1 MSVHRVA
8 NSAVKRKG
16 EGMTSGH
23 KNGNTVTSQA
33 EVNTAQVT
41 EKAEREALVLWRQ
54 PIKTLNYFIQELLL
68 DIYIYGIK

>member
-1 MSVHRVA
+1 MSVPRVV

-23 KNGNTVTSQA
+23 KNGNTVTSHA
-33 EVNTAQVT
+33 EVNTAKVT

-54 PIKTLNYFIQELLL
+54 PVKTLNYFIRELLL
-68 DIYIYGIK
+68 DLRIYGIK